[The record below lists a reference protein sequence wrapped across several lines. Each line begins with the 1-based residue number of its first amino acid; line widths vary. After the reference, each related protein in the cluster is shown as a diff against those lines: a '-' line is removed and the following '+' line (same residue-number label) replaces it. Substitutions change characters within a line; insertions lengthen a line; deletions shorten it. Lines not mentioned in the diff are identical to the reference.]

1 MQQAMFS
8 LQEINLFDY
17 RAGIFDLD
25 GVVTNTARVHCQ
37 AWRALFD
44 GYLAERAARDGD
56 PFRTFDPQQDYR
68 CYVDGKPRY
77 DGVSSFLAS
86 RGISLPFG
94 TPQDATD
101 EETICGLGN
110 RKQRYFEELLAAEGV
125 DVFTSSVALIESL
138 RSADLK
144 TALVSSSKNAQDIL
158 VRTGLDHLFDAVVDG
173 IEAERLGLHG
183 KPHPD
188 IFCYAASLL
197 SVPPG
202 EAFAVEDALSGIEAA
217 DNAGFGLVIGVD
229 RAQQRDEL
237 LAHGADI
244 VVDDLAELLSNNVTT
259 REKPLLDALEDFDQ
273 FIAQLG
279 NRRPA
284 VFLDYD
290 GTLTPIVDRPELAVL
305 DDAMRHTLERLAKRC
320 TVAIV
325 SGRDRT
331 NVAELVG
338 IDNLV
343 YAGSHG
349 FDIAG
354 PDGLQMQH
362 ERAEEFLPVLD
373 KAELQLQ
380 AHLAEVP
387 GVLVE
392 RKRFALAIHYRLV
405 AKKDMRRVEAAVDS
419 VTGEHPQLRR
429 TGGKKI
435 FELRPQLP
443 WDKGKAVIWL
453 LEALGLEEK
462 EAVVPIYIGDD
473 ETDEDAFAALRE
485 RGGLGLFVGGASQT
499 TATAAS
505 YFLSDPNAV
514 GCFLSQIADL
524 LENEL

>member
-1 MQQAMFS
+1 MQQPSFS
-8 LQEINLFDY
+8 SQKINLFDY

-37 AWRALFD
+37 AWRELFN
-44 GYLAERAARDGD
+44 GYLAERTACSDE
-56 PFRTFDPQQDYR
+56 PFMAFDPQQDYR
-68 CYVDGKPRY
+68 LYVDGKPRY
-77 DGVSSFLAS
+77 DGVSSFLES
-86 RGISLPFG
+86 RGINLPFG

-110 RKQRYFEELLAAEGV
+110 RKQHYFEQLLAAEGV
-125 DVFTSSVALIESL
+125 DVFTSSVAFIESL
-138 RSADLK
+138 RSAGLK
-144 TALVSSSKNAQDIL
+144 TALVSSSRNAQDIL
-158 VRTGLDHLFDAVVDG
+158 VMTGLDHLFDAVVDG
-173 IEAERLGLHG
+173 IEAERLGLQG

-197 SVPPG
+197 SVPSG
-202 EAFAVEDALSGIEAA
+202 EAFAVEDALSGVEAA
-217 DNAGFGLVIGVD
+217 DNAGFGLVIGID

-244 VVDDLAELLSNNVTT
+244 VVDDLAELLSKNVTT
-259 REKPLLDALEDFDQ
+259 PATPLLDALENFDH

-279 NRRPA
+279 HRRPA
-284 VFLDYD
+284 LFLDYD
-290 GTLTPIVDRPELAVL
+290 GTLTPIADRPELAVL
-305 DDAMRHTLERLAKRC
+305 DGAMRHTLERLAKCC

-325 SGRDRT
+325 SGRDRA
-331 NVAELVG
+331 NVAGLVG

-362 ERAEEFLPVLD
+362 ERAGEFLPVLD

-380 AHLAEVP
+380 ARLAEVP
-387 GVLVE
+387 GVLIE

-405 AKKDMRRVEAAVDS
+405 AEKDLRRVEAAVDT
-419 VTGEHPQLRR
+419 VAREHQQLRR

-435 FELRPQLP
+435 FELRPQIP
-443 WDKGKAVIWL
+443 WDKGKAVFWL
-453 LEALGLEEK
+453 LSALGLEEK
-462 EAVVPIYIGDD
+462 EAVVPIYLGDD
-473 ETDEDAFAALRE
+473 ETDEDAFTALRG
-485 RGGLGLFVGGASQT
+485 RGGLGLFVGDASQ
-499 TATAAS
+499 ATAAN
-505 YFLSDPNAV
+505 YFLSDTNAV
-514 GCFLSQIADL
+514 GCFLSQLADL

>member
-1 MQQAMFS
+1 MQQPSFS
-8 LQEINLFDY
+8 SQEINLLDY

-44 GYLAERAARDGD
+44 GYLAERAARCGE
-56 PFRTFDPQQDYR
+56 PFRAFDPQQDYR
-68 CYVDGKPRY
+68 RYVDGKPRY
-77 DGVSSFLAS
+77 DGVSSFLKS

-110 RKQRYFEELLAAEGV
+110 RKQHYFEQLLATEEV

-138 RSADLK
+138 RSAGLK
-144 TALVSSSKNAQDIL
+144 TALVSSSRNAQDIL
-158 VRTGLDHLFDAVVDG
+158 VRTGLDHLFDVVVDG
-173 IEAERLGLHG
+173 IEAERLELHG

-202 EAFAVEDALSGIEAA
+202 EAFAVEDALSGVKAA
-217 DNAGFGLVIGVD
+217 DDAGCGLVIGID
-229 RAQQRDEL
+229 RARQRDEL

-244 VVDDLAELLSNNVTT
+244 VVDDLAELLGGDVTA
-259 REKPLLDALEDFDQ
+259 REQLLPDALEDFDQ
-273 FIAQLG
+273 LIAQLDH
-279 NRRPA
+279 RPPA

-305 DDAMRHTLERLAKRC
+305 DSSMRYLLERLAKRC

-325 SGRDRT
+325 SGRDRA
-331 NVAELVG
+331 NVAGLVG

-362 ERAEEFLPVLD
+362 ERAEEFLPALD
-373 KAELQLQ
+373 EAELQLQ
-380 AHLAEVP
+380 VRLAEVP

-392 RKRFALAIHYRLV
+392 RKRFALAVHYRLV
-405 AKKDMRRVEAAVDS
+405 AERDMDQIEAAVDA
-419 VTGEHPQLRR
+419 VAREHPQLRR

-435 FELRPQLP
+435 FELRPQFS
-443 WDKGKAVIWL
+443 WDKGKAVVWL
-453 LEALGLEEK
+453 LSALGLEAN

-473 ETDEDAFAALRE
+473 ETDEDAFTALRS
-485 RGGLGLFVGGASQT
+485 RGGLGIFVGGASQ
-499 TATAAS
+499 ATAAS
-505 YFLSDPNAV
+505 YRLSDTDAV
-514 GCFLSQIADL
+514 GRLLSHLADM
-524 LENEL
+524 LEDDL